1 MEAVINKKVY
11 VIPALLEELNKIIPT
26 EDLPDEDLDLILRAK
41 ELIVNGSGEKKCML
55 ISFPS

>member
-1 MEAVINKKVY
+1 VINKKVY